1 MLLYFNE
8 FSDTLFLVVY
18 CYCSMHQEV
27 TIFSSSS
34 FSVRIPKPLVTRSTL
49 EIIIPDH
56 AVPKLVTKSK
66 NKLAQISEVSR
77 LCFRELMD

>member
-27 TIFSSSS
+27 TIFSSS

-49 EIIIPDH
+49 EIVIPDH

-77 LCFRELMD
+77 LCFLELMD